1 MECQLRAPNAFAKRL
16 SIFFLKILVEQ
27 IRIEMNGRARELF
40 DRYNS
45 FKLGA
50 IASRRFNQQRML
62 EWLRPFVEE
71 YVVGTEPLGP
81 SAEGRT
87 ISLYSYGSGATNIL
101 LWSQMHGDEPTATMA
116 LMDMLG
122 FFRNHPTHEV
132 ARLIHE
138 RLTLRLIPML
148 NPDGAERFTRRTAQL
163 VDLNR
168 DALDLQTPEA
178 NILKSTHGRFNPE
191 YAFNL
196 HDQDPRYTVGTTKQ
210 ITAIALLAPA
220 FNEERLDNAV
230 RMRAKKVAAMFA
242 EAMNEFIPQQLAK
255 WDDAYEPRAFGDS
268 VQRWGTSTVLVE
280 SGGWK
285 GDKEKMFLRKLN
297 CVGLLT
303 SLAAIADGSFD
314 SADTQIYER
323 IPFNTKFGF
332 DLIIKNARLRSS
344 DRAST
349 VRVDVGI
356 NFDEATDERGT
367 VQFMGKI
374 IDVGDLST
382 FTAFEV
388 REALG
393 KLLDASKIGIE
404 RLISLEETEHLL
416 R

>member
-1 MECQLRAPNAFAKRL
+1 
-16 SIFFLKILVEQ
+16 
-27 IRIEMNGRARELF
+27 MNGRARELF
-40 DRYNS
+40 DHYNS

-50 IASRRFNQQRML
+50 IASHRFNQQRML

-71 YVVGTEPLGP
+71 YVVGTEPLGL

-122 FFRNHPTHEV
+122 LFRNHPTHEV

-163 VDLNR
+163 VDMNR

-178 NILKSTHGRFNPE
+178 NILKSTRGRFNPE
-191 YAFNL
+191 FAFNL

-220 FNEERLDNAV
+220 FNEERLDNTV
-230 RMRAKKVAAMFA
+230 RMRAKKVAAAFA

-374 IDVGDLST
+374 MDVGDLST
-382 FTAFEV
+382 STAFEV
-388 REALG
+388 REAFG